1 MSIAH
6 ARPGNTPSAAPEDAA
21 LPAAVL
27 LHQPRRLV
35 EVLSPLLTEWL
46 DPGARLVDSRVAIR
60 RYVPGK
66 RCVFELEL
74 VLATRPEGRASAS
87 NRSFRAGQASVAGGA
102 DAVEQR
108 TVMGKVYAG
117 NEGARVYD
125 TLQRLWAR
133 GFSAGPLTVPRPI
146 AYDPDWRILLMSRAR
161 GVVLRQRLL
170 ALKDRTN
177 TLARPSGASAVS
189 AAVERAAEWLM
200 TLHTSGVT
208 AGRRYTFDRQ
218 LHTLAHWQRRV
229 IAVYPDARG
238 PLGAVL
244 ARIDAQGRALPALV
258 PAPTHR
264 DFSPDHVVV
273 DGIRLTGLD
282 FDEFCQYD
290 PLFDVAHFVAHL
302 RLLGLTSCGM
312 VQRFDELATRF
323 QLAYEARAQ
332 EYSAARVRLYE
343 AITYLKLAHIIA
355 CITRPRGWQQSVA
368 TLLQEAQE
376 TV

>member
-1 MSIAH
+1 
-6 ARPGNTPSAAPEDAA
+6 
-21 LPAAVL
+21 
-27 LHQPRRLV
+27 
-35 EVLSPLLTEWL
+35 
-46 DPGARLVDSRVAIR
+46 
-60 RYVPGK
+60 
-66 RCVFELEL
+66 
-74 VLATRPEGRASAS
+74 
-87 NRSFRAGQASVAGGA
+87 
-102 DAVEQR
+102 
-108 TVMGKVYAG
+108 
-117 NEGARVYD
+117 
-125 TLQRLWAR
+125 
-133 GFSAGPLTVPRPI
+133 
-146 AYDPDWRILLMSRAR
+146 
-161 GVVLRQRLL
+161 
-170 ALKDRTN
+170 
-177 TLARPSGASAVS
+177 VS

-208 AGRRYTFDRQ
+208 AGRRYTFDRH

-229 IAVYPDARG
+229 IAVYPDATG

-244 ARIDAQGRALPALV
+244 ARIDAQGRALPAWE

-273 DGIRLTGLD
+273 DGVRLTGLD

-323 QLAYEARAQ
+323 AMAYQARAQ

-368 TLLQEAQE
+368 TLLREAQR